1 MTLGERIKYAL
12 SDGKLSVADAA
23 AKIGVGR
30 SAIYQWLAGDTK
42 NLKLENLFALA
53 DETGYS
59 AKWIAL
65 EKGTKR
71 EVKALTAAGDLDLSF
86 LTATIQ
92 AVEEYLDAQEL
103 TLQAEAKAKL
113 ITLLYEICA
122 EKGKVEQPA
131 VARYLRL
138 VG

>member
-1 MTLGERIKYAL
+1 MTLGERIKEAL
-12 SDGKLSVADAA
+12 SVGKLSVSDAA
-23 AKIGVGR
+23 AKLGVGR

-53 DETGYS
+53 EETGYS

-65 EKGTKR
+65 EKGMKR
-71 EVKALTAAGDLDLSF
+71 DVKPFTPPGSLDLSF
-86 LTATIQ
+86 LTITIQ
-92 AVEEYLDAQEL
+92 AVEKYLDEAGL
-103 TLQAEAKAKL
+103 TLEPEAKAKL
-113 ITLLYEICA
+113 ISLLYEICA
-122 EKGKVEQPA
+122 EKGKVEQPH